1 MRRVWCSYRHSHR
14 GARCSS
20 RWKLITQIDR
30 PGVDILVQFAE
41 HDAGILPSGAQIVD
55 IVVDRFV
62 EHIAEAALIGRVALG
77 VRIGPTNIEAQID
90 ELALAE
96 QLRDDNLPLDPIGY
110 RIHSS
115 LAVAKAFAVKT

>member
-30 PGVDILVQFAE
+30 PGVDILVQLAE

-77 VRIGPTNIEAQID
+77 VRIGPTNIDARSEEHTS
-90 ELALAE
+90 ELQSLM
-96 QLRDDNLPLDPIGY
+96 
-110 RIHSS
+110 RISY
-115 LAVAKAFAVKT
+115 AVFCLKKKNNNNNNIIHKPF